1 MEAKPVIN
9 ASSIPLFSG
18 HSQLEIGLLRNY
30 KPGRIY
36 FQKTLFRG
44 FFKGLKKKANI
55 NYQLTKQN
63 VNKDPRFFSL
73 NFQLNIWIFYL
84 NIRTRKVT
92 RTFEKGATGAYWG
105 YMRFVFRY
113 KWTGMRGLY
122 SEGLCLEFCDVIES
136 FPFNFRWARSWR
148 TSRRIFRN

>member
-18 HSQLEIGLLRNY
+18 HSQLELGLLRNY

-44 FFKGLKKKANI
+44 FFKGLKKKENI
-55 NYQLTKQN
+55 NYQLKGQNGLFCKQGPTIFFFKSSTEYLISDTKSYP
-63 VNKDPRFFSL
+63 DFRE
-73 NFQLNIWIFYL
+73 
-84 NIRTRKVT
+84 R
-92 RTFEKGATGAYWG
+92 ATGAYWG

-122 SEGLCLEFCDVIES
+122 SEGLRLEFCDVIES